1 MTAEAGE
8 VLMYS
13 TSWCGFCERARGLL
27 RRKGV
32 EFREILLDETPEE
45 RETMMHR
52 SGGRR
57 SVPQIF
63 IGERHVGGYDE
74 LAALDR
80 AGKLD
85 QLLGHG

>member
-1 MTAEAGE
+1 MTAPASEI
-8 VLMYS
+8 LMYS

-32 EFREILLDETPEE
+32 EFREIRLDETPDE
-45 RETMMHR
+45 RESMMRR

-63 IGERHVGGYDE
+63 IGDHHVGGYDE
-74 LAALDR
+74 LAVLER
-80 AGKLD
+80 TGELD
-85 QLLGHG
+85 QLLGRA

>member
-1 MTAEAGE
+1 MTSAEGE

-13 TSWCGFCERARGLL
+13 TSWCGFCARARGLL

-45 RETMMHR
+45 RETMMQR

-63 IGERHVGGYDE
+63 IGDRHVGGYDE

-80 AGKLD
+80 AGQLD
-85 QLLGHG
+85 QLLGRA

>member
-1 MTAEAGE
+1 MTEAGE

-13 TSWCGFCERARGLL
+13 TTWCGFCEHARGLL

-32 EFREILLDETPEE
+32 AFREIKLDETPAA
-45 RETMMHR
+45 RDTMMSR
-52 SGGRR
+52 AGGRR

-63 IGERHVGGYDE
+63 IGDHHVGGYEE

-80 AGKLD
+80 KGELD
-85 QLLGHG
+85 KLLGRA

>member
-1 MTAEAGE
+1 MMAPASEI
-8 VLMYS
+8 LMYS

-32 EFREILLDETPEE
+32 EFREIRLDETPDE
-45 RETMMHR
+45 RESMMRR

-63 IGERHVGGYDE
+63 IGDHHVGGYDE
-74 LAALDR
+74 LAVLER
-80 AGKLD
+80 TGQLD
-85 QLLGHG
+85 QLLGRA